1 MKRIIKTLELC
12 KKLFNI
18 KEISC
23 ESDPN
28 HIDPNKLSMFK
39 GIIDRLSCGIQSFDD
54 ETLKKWQDIINL
66 VHLKNFKKK
75 FQKL

>member
-1 MKRIIKTLELC
+1 
-12 KKLFNI
+12 
-18 KEISC
+18 
-23 ESDPN
+23 
-28 HIDPNKLSMFK
+28 MFK

-54 ETLKKWQDIINL
+54 ETLKKVARYNNL